1 MTHTVFGFV
10 TITEIIATLKLNEE
24 REAAAILGILP
35 PQCKVYHTRYNIPSA
50 ILIIS
55 SAGGKLKEMQV
66 IFYEK

>member
-1 MTHTVFGFV
+1 MKSPAGLQNLCRAVFQ
-10 TITEIIATLKLNEE
+10 E

>member
-1 MTHTVFGFV
+1 MKTKT
-10 TITEIIATLKLNEE
+10 K

>member
-1 MTHTVFGFV
+1 MKT
-10 TITEIIATLKLNEE
+10 K

-55 SAGGKLKEMQV
+55 SVGGKLKEMQV

>member
-1 MTHTVFGFV
+1 M
-10 TITEIIATLKLNEE
+10 K

-66 IFYEK
+66 IFHEK